1 MTREQQTLRTAIEF
15 EGVGLH
21 SGKTVKVR
29 VLPAAA
35 DHGIVFIRSDLPES
49 DPIPALVTYFSE
61 KERRSRLQ
69 RGAVFVD
76 TVEHL
81 LAACTGLGVDNLRV
95 EISGEEM
102 PGMDG
107 SAQPFV
113 ELFSQSGLV
122 EQRTLAREFKLSKPI
137 FVRHDDAT
145 LVALPSDAPGLTLQ
159 YMATFEEP
167 GVKGGS
173 AQFCLT
179 PEIFAREIAPART
192 FCLASEVESLRAAGL
207 GKGAT
212 AENTVVLGDPDSIMR
227 MDDEP
232 VRHKLLDIVGDLTLL
247 GASLQA
253 HVIATRS
260 GHRSNAALVR
270 KLFDL
275 MQEEE
280 AGGVITRESGLDV
293 REILRMLPHRYPFIL
308 IDRVIEIDG
317 YQKAVAIKNVTI
329 NEPYFQ
335 GHFPDAPLMP
345 GVLQLESMAQLAG
358 VLLLRKLENTGK
370 LAVLWAIDKV
380 KLRGAVVPG
389 DQLRIEVETL
399 KMKGK
404 TAQVRGTGS
413 VSGRLVCEATLMF
426 TMVDA

>member
-145 LVALPSDAPGLTLQ
+145 
-159 YMATFEEP
+159 
-167 GVKGGS
+167 
-173 AQFCLT
+173 
-179 PEIFAREIAPART
+179 
-192 FCLASEVESLRAAGL
+192 
-207 GKGAT
+207 
-212 AENTVVLGDPDSIMR
+212 
-227 MDDEP
+227 
-232 VRHKLLDIVGDLTLL
+232 
-247 GASLQA
+247 
-253 HVIATRS
+253 
-260 GHRSNAALVR
+260 
-270 KLFDL
+270 
-275 MQEEE
+275 
-280 AGGVITRESGLDV
+280 
-293 REILRMLPHRYPFIL
+293 
-308 IDRVIEIDG
+308 
-317 YQKAVAIKNVTI
+317 
-329 NEPYFQ
+329 
-335 GHFPDAPLMP
+335 
-345 GVLQLESMAQLAG
+345 
-358 VLLLRKLENTGK
+358 
-370 LAVLWAIDKV
+370 
-380 KLRGAVVPG
+380 
-389 DQLRIEVETL
+389 
-399 KMKGK
+399 
-404 TAQVRGTGS
+404 
-413 VSGRLVCEATLMF
+413 
-426 TMVDA
+426 